1 MSILLYIF
9 LATWTLIMLFFL
21 FTVVKGFPAMI
32 AVGPIPSHKK
42 GINMALE
49 LAQIKKGE
57 RVYDLGCGDGRVLV
71 EAVKKYDCR
80 GIGYEL
86 VYPVMLL
93 AKFRARL
100 AGVGDKTEFRC
111 ENLFRSDLEN
121 ADVVFCFLTPKL
133 MEKIGEYVKQKK
145 MRSGARIV
153 SYAFSMKN
161 YDPEKKIGHAKDNWN
176 IYLYIMKN

>member
-1 MSILLYIF
+1 MSVILYIF
-9 LATWTLIMLFFL
+9 LAAWTLIMLFFL

-57 RVYDLGCGDGRVLV
+57 RFYDLGCGDGRVLV
-71 EAVKKYDCR
+71 DAVKKYDCK

-93 AKFRARL
+93 AKLRAKI
-100 AGVGDKTEFRC
+100 AGVEEKAEFRC
-111 ENLFRSDLEN
+111 KNLFSSDLEN
-121 ADVVFCFLTPKL
+121 ADVIFCFLSPRL
-133 MEKIGEYVKQKK
+133 MEKVGGYIKQKK
-145 MRSGARIV
+145 LKSGARIV

-161 YDPEKKIGHAKDNWN
+161 FEPEKKIEHAKGNWN
-176 IYLYIMKN
+176 IYLYKI